1 MFDID
6 YLITPYIQSLLDEST
21 ETAAQA
27 KILLQLL
34 NFRKYY
40 SKDAANIAAQWA
52 EKAETAYNMEIYST
66 IFSDM
71 QFIKDY
77 ADSTQSLKK
86 TKKLIND
93 LCTDLQI
100 NNGNNYREI
109 IDKAGNDFSAIQ
121 DLSDADFTF
130 LPILNGQTQKAD
142 DHRRSLDEILKYK
155 DLVKK

>member
-6 YLITPYIQSLLDEST
+6 YLITPYIQNLLDEST

-27 KILLQLL
+27 KILIQLL

-40 SKDAANIAAQWA
+40 SNDAANIAAQWA
-52 EKAETAYNMEIYST
+52 DKAETVYNMEIYSN
-66 IFSDM
+66 IFSDK

-93 LCTDLQI
+93 LCIDLEE
-100 NNGNNYREI
+100 NNGNNYRDI
-109 IDKAGNDFSAIQ
+109 IAKAENDFSAIQ

-130 LPILNGQTQKAD
+130 LPILNGQVQKAD